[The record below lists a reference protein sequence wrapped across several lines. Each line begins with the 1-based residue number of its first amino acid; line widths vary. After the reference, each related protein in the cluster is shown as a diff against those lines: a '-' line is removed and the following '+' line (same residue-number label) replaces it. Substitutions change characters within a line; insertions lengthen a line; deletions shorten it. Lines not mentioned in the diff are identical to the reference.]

1 MYREQRKRR
10 PIENQF
16 FTQFSIFWNALDSVG
31 SKEFCS
37 SKIGHHNAYARS
49 VRGRAGIA
57 RHSPGVK
64 QLTRR
69 NCPLLNCE
77 SVLWGIEADGQ
88 RPRGSRAPQR
98 SETKISS
105 PRAVEAAICM
115 TRNGLIATCFVCL
128 LIAGTGRAHGL
139 DPSKRLTQYRHNVW
153 PVQDAFF
160 PSYPIWVSQNSRRLS
175 VGGNVEWRRPL

>member
-49 VRGRAGIA
+49 VRGRGGIA

-88 RPRGSRAPQR
+88 RPRRGPCASKKRNQNLVHAAVKHDQKWTHRDLLCLSLDRRNWSRSWPRPKQTPDPIPPQCVA
-98 SETKISS
+98 SS
-105 PRAVEAAICM
+105 RCI
-115 TRNGLIATCFVCL
+115 F
-128 LIAGTGRAHGL
+128 
-139 DPSKRLTQYRHNVW
+139 SKQSNLGIT
-153 PVQDAFF
+153 
-160 PSYPIWVSQNSRRLS
+160 NSRRLS